1 MTLIRVGQHRRTA
14 KQTTLIQRIKNMS
27 VFLTTKRLILKT
39 QEYSDLDNL
48 AALRSDPD
56 VMHYIGDGIPHTKAE
71 VQDFLNMAIAYQEK
85 QGIGFC
91 LVFEKESGAFVGQA
105 GLFHIGYCDA
115 QPEIEI
121 AYRLCKKFWGKG
133 YATELVKA
141 LIAWGFQH
149 LSVNKL
155 IAAVKLENIAS
166 QKVLIKAGLDYR
178 GKRAWYDGREMRCY
192 EIYKNDGIELVAY
205 DEKWPEMAAME
216 IKRLRAA
223 LPQDCVLDIQHVGST
238 AIPGSL
244 AKPVIDIQI
253 AVVSLPI
260 IKPMAVVTLEAL
272 GYQYWAEN
280 PDPERL
286 FFVKGM
292 PPFGK
297 KRTHHVHIV
306 EPSSKH
312 WQGKIRFRDYLI
324 AHPEAAREY
333 EELKRKLALKYRY
346 DRESYT
352 EEKSEFINGI
362 MLKVEK
368 TGKWPV

>member
-1 MTLIRVGQHRRTA
+1 MG
-14 KQTTLIQRIKNMS
+14 
-27 VFLTTKRLILKT
+27 VFLTTERLILKT

-48 AALRSDPD
+48 VALRSDPD
-56 VMHYIGDGIPHTKAE
+56 VMRYIGDGIPQTQAK
-71 VQDFLNMAIAYQEK
+71 VQDFLSMTIAYQEK
-85 QGIGFC
+85 HGMGFC
-91 LVFEKESGAFVGQA
+91 MVFEKESGVFVGQA
-105 GLFHIGYCDA
+105 GLFHIGYCDT

-133 YATELVKA
+133 YATELVRA
-141 LIAWGFQH
+141 LIEWGFQH

-155 IAAVKLENIAS
+155 IAIVNPENVAS

-178 GKRAWYDGREMRCY
+178 GKRKWYDGSEALCY

-223 LPQDCVLDIQHVGST
+223 LPQEGVLDIQHVGST

-253 AVVSLPI
+253 AVVSLPT
-260 IKPMAVVTLEAL
+260 IKPIAVDTVEAL

-312 WQGKIRFRDYLI
+312 WQGKICFRDYLI
-324 AHPEAAREY
+324 AHPEAACEY

-352 EEKSEFINGI
+352 EAKSDFINAI
-362 MLKVEK
+362 LLKAK
-368 TGKWPV
+368 NTGK

>member
-1 MTLIRVGQHRRTA
+1 MG
-14 KQTTLIQRIKNMS
+14 
-27 VFLTTKRLILKT
+27 VFLETKRLTLKT
-39 QEYSDLDNL
+39 QKYSDLDNL
-48 AALRSDPD
+48 VALRSDPN
-56 VMHYIGDGIPHTKAE
+56 VMQYIGDGIPHTKE
-71 VQDFLNMAIAYQEK
+71 KVQNFLSMAIAYQEK
-85 QGIGFC
+85 NGIGFC
-91 LVFEKESGAFVGQA
+91 MVFEKESESFVGQA
-105 GLFHIGYCDA
+105 GLFHIGYCDT
-115 QPEIEI
+115 QSEIEI
-121 AYRLCKKFWGKG
+121 AYRLCKKFWGRG

-141 LIAWGFQH
+141 LIEWGFHH

-155 IAAVKLENIAS
+155 IAAVNPENIAS
-166 QKVLIKAGLDYR
+166 QKVLINAGLDYR
-178 GKRAWYDGREMRCY
+178 GKRKWYDGRELLCY
-192 EIYKNDGIELVAY
+192 EIYKEDGVELVAY
-205 DEKWPEMAAME
+205 DEKWPEIAAVE

-223 LPQDCVLDIQHVGST
+223 LPQECVLDIQHVGST

-244 AKPVIDIQI
+244 AKPIIDIQI
-253 AVVSLPI
+253 AVASLPI
-260 IKPMAVVTLEAL
+260 IKPIAVDILEVL

-324 AHPEAAREY
+324 AHPEVAREY
-333 EELKRKLALKYRY
+333 EELKRKLAVKYTY

-352 EEKSEFINGI
+352 EAKSDFINGI
-362 MLKVEK
+362 LLKADK
-368 TGKWPV
+368 IRKAC